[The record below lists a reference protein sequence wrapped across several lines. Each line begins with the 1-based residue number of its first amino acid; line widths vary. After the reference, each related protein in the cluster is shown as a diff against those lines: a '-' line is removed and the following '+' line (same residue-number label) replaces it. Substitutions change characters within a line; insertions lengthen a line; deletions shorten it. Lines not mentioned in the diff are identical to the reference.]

1 MTWQLAEAKNKFSEV
16 VDKALTKGPQRIT
29 RRGKDTVVLISAE
42 EYDRLKEK
50 TDGRESFIEYLMNG
64 PSLKGLDL
72 TRSRELPRDVEL

>member
-50 TDGRESFIEYLMNG
+50 KDGKMTFKEYLMNG

-72 TRSRELPRDVEL
+72 TRSRELPRDVDL